1 MKKVILGFATFAL
14 ALVSAAETHR
24 ITLYQDAVI
33 NGKQMKAGDYKMVID
48 GSKAV
53 ISKGKE
59 SVEANVNV
67 ENADA
72 KFSQTAVRMANAD
85 GKFLVK
91 EIRVGGT
98 KTKVVFPQASAQ
110 AAE

>member
-1 MKKVILGFATFAL
+1 MKKVILSFATFAL
-14 ALVSAAETHR
+14 ALASAAETHR

-33 NGKQMKAGDYKMVID
+33 NGKQLKAGDYKMQID

-59 SVEANVNV
+59 SVEANVTV
-67 ENADA
+67 ESNDA
-72 KFSQTAVRMANAD
+72 KFSQTAVRMANAE

-98 KTKVVFPQASAQ
+98 KTKVVFPQATQ